1 MTESDVREA
10 LRAVIDPEIGV
21 NVVDLGLVYGVAVE
35 GNQVRVTMTMTS
47 PACPLAEYLKVDAEM
62 AVRSRVAG
70 VQSVHIALVWD
81 PPWTPELMS
90 DEARRLLQ

>member
-1 MTESDVREA
+1 MTASDVREA
-10 LRAVIDPEIGV
+10 LRTVIDPEIGV

-35 GNQVRVTMTMTS
+35 DDQVRVTMTMTS
-47 PACPLAEYLKVDAEM
+47 PACPLAEYLKVDVER

-70 VQSVHIALVWD
+70 AQTVQIALVWD